1 MDTRSF
7 RISPQQIDP
16 LSWYTRPL
24 VPAALA
30 AMMLLFSVGSVVITW
45 QQLAEPGLDIVAIL
59 LIVAACLTVQFRTRP
74 MRGAFRPVHAILPL
88 GLMSV
93 GLAVSTFANLHSVLS
108 VQFWWAPV
116 GVATVIGTLSP
127 FSSPRAVIAYGAVF
141 SVLTGLAG
149 TIAFLVPAQ
158 VWPPLSVFVV
168 ASSSVVVATVAASVF
183 SWSLVQRTR
192 SLLSWAGAVVPDESA
207 VQATAADHVERKTV
221 ARLGARVAP
230 FLESV
235 ADAGEVTERDRALAG
250 QLARRLRSDLVESA
264 NRSWLDAIP
273 VSGRIFVV
281 DPERRA
287 NHMNAAQRSA
297 LRGLVLAALS
307 NPTTDAGS
315 LFIELRGQADGST
328 AVALSLDLDL
338 PEGRRSMM
346 LAPYYLALQ
355 MTVGDVSWDPARE
368 LLRFEVP
375 RTTKP

>member
-1 MDTRSF
+1 
-7 RISPQQIDP
+7 
-16 LSWYTRPL
+16 
-24 VPAALA
+24 
-30 AMMLLFSVGSVVITW
+30 
-45 QQLAEPGLDIVAIL
+45 
-59 LIVAACLTVQFRTRP
+59 
-74 MRGAFRPVHAILPL
+74 
-88 GLMSV
+88 
-93 GLAVSTFANLHSVLS
+93 
-108 VQFWWAPV
+108 
-116 GVATVIGTLSP
+116 
-127 FSSPRAVIAYGAVF
+127 VF